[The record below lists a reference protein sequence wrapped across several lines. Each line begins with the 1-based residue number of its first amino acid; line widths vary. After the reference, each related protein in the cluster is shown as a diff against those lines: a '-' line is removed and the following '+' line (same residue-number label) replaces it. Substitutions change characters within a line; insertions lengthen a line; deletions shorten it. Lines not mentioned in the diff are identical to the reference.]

1 MFCELHN
8 HLYGSL
14 SAERLYEI
22 GKKNPSPRWSI
33 FTESYESAYSKK
45 IDPSNFF
52 QDYIN
57 LEDFSKLYYFNHRGP
72 FPEFQA
78 KFNLIIALV
87 PFTIEEMKEV
97 AELIVLDHAR
107 QQISHSEYRIMF
119 SALEERDS
127 FEKRIQSICNGL
139 EEGEA
144 LAKKEG
150 HTIRAEAILS
160 LHRNQNTEL
169 NYNWLKELMEKDSH
183 VKNRITGI
191 DFCHVEEGSPPKEK
205 REFFNKVLLD
215 NKANKS
221 SALSILYHVAESYQD
236 KTPFSASRWVW
247 ESVAYG
253 AHRLGHC
260 IALGIDSKYF
270 AETIRKEAIS
280 ERIDQLNWELEHYN
294 ELIKFGDYYSK
305 KEIESN
311 LKNFQNYKQENEII
325 EINFDEN
332 TLIYLNTMQ
341 NYIMNHVKESA
352 AVIESCPSSNYYIGM
367 IHNPNQHP
375 LKRFIKNKIKVTIG
389 SDDPGIFDTS
399 LEKEYTKASE
409 MGLSAEE
416 LENIRKESFLYKSSI
431 LSGRGKSS

>member
-1 MFCELHN
+1 M
-8 HLYGSL
+8 
-14 SAERLYEI
+14 
-22 GKKNPSPRWSI
+22 
-33 FTESYESAYSKK
+33 
-45 IDPSNFF
+45 
-52 QDYIN
+52 
-57 LEDFSKLYYFNHRGP
+57 
-72 FPEFQA
+72 
-78 KFNLIIALV
+78 
-87 PFTIEEMKEV
+87 
-97 AELIVLDHAR
+97 
-107 QQISHSEYRIMF
+107 
-119 SALEERDS
+119 
-127 FEKRIQSICNGL
+127 
-139 EEGEA
+139 
-144 LAKKEG
+144 
-150 HTIRAEAILS
+150 
-160 LHRNQNTEL
+160 
-169 NYNWLKELMEKDSH
+169 
-183 VKNRITGI
+183 
-191 DFCHVEEGSPPKEK
+191 
-205 REFFNKVLLD
+205 
-215 NKANKS
+215 
-221 SALSILYHVAESYQD
+221 
-236 KTPFSASRWVW
+236 
-247 ESVAYG
+247 
-253 AHRLGHC
+253 GHC